1 MSVEKVRAYLEP
13 FGVADRMREFEV
25 SSATVELAAV
35 AVGVEPAR
43 IAKTLS
49 FKIGE
54 DPILIVAAGDAKIDN
69 SKYKHFFGTK
79 AKMLTPDEAIERIG
93 HAVGG
98 VCPFA
103 LPADVKPY
111 LDVSLRRFETVFPAV
126 GSAASAAAA
135 QTSPR
140 GSMCARRGRVSSN
153 MVKVLHAADFHLD
166 SAFGALPEEKARL
179 RRRESR
185 GIPAR
190 LVEWANDH
198 GAQLMLLAGDLF
210 DSDNLYGQTAQELAD
225 ALGPFHGRVFIAPGN
240 HDFYAAHG
248 PWGAAAWPENVHIFT
263 SGRPVCVDEPARPSL
278 RRRRRTAARSRRCA
292 APTTGART

>member
-1 MSVEKVRAYLEP
+1 
-13 FGVADRMREFEV
+13 
-25 SSATVELAAV
+25 
-35 AVGVEPAR
+35 
-43 IAKTLS
+43 
-49 FKIGE
+49 
-54 DPILIVAAGDAKIDN
+54 
-69 SKYKHFFGTK
+69 
-79 AKMLTPDEAIERIG
+79 
-93 HAVGG
+93 
-98 VCPFA
+98 
-103 LPADVKPY
+103 
-111 LDVSLRRFETVFPAV
+111 
-126 GSAASAAAA
+126 
-135 QTSPR
+135 
-140 GSMCARRGRVSSN
+140 

-225 ALGPFHGRVFIAPGN
+225 ALGRFHGRVFIAPGN

-263 SGRPVCVDEPARPSL
+263 SGRPVCVDEPELGCAVWGAAF
-278 RRRRRTAARSRRCA
+278 TAAEEADGSALTAVRCPDDGRTHLMVLHADLSAPDSRYRPITPA
-292 APTTGART
+292 QIGETGLSYLALGHTHAFSGVLHAGRTTFAYPGCPEGRGFD